1 MFKSIQGC
9 EWGSFPESACVPARV
24 WAVRPMGTR
33 GEGQRWAQRFPEIV
47 SKGNLLYA
55 DLHLF
60 MFICNWGS
68 YHAVICRV
76 VLKALSNIEDGAFCE
91 NS

>member
-9 EWGSFPESACVPARV
+9 EWGAFPESARVPARV

-47 SKGNLLYA
+47 SKGILLYT
-55 DLHLF
+55 DLNLF
-60 MFICNWGS
+60 TFIRNWRS
-68 YHAVICRV
+68 YGTKYSRMDQVKFV
-76 VLKALSNIEDGAFCE
+76 ED
-91 NS
+91 SL